1 MGEGKFITKY
11 IGGAIMFTY
20 FNSSEFLKFILGFS
34 CVLFIIFISAIYQ
47 ESRRLKMIKRQIISQ
62 YGKPIDIYE
71 TMINMKSVSSFFRNK
86 SEGVGIIDDITW
98 NDLNMDDIF
107 KTINNTQSTAGREM
121 LYIILR
127 DNNVDKTILIKRD
140 KVIEYFRQ
148 NEEDRFKVQYILA
161 KLGISKD
168 LYTTSC
174 LYNDPDESKN
184 RLWIYRILSYMPI
197 ALLFMM
203 FVSKWFVLFAILSV
217 GVNVGI
223 SLKHRVKKLNV
234 DGYSYLIRLINN
246 TNLIKKLNLDI
257 LANGIKK
264 IEIDLK
270 KLDKIKGKSVE
281 SNPNNLFSEVNIFNE
296 YINLIFLRELKIY
309 EMVKER
315 IIKNK
320 DNLMRIYEYVGEL
333 DALIAVASYRDS
345 LKYYVKPDIETS
357 VCKFKNR
364 LEFEDLYHPLIENPV
379 VNSGKFYR
387 GALITGSNAS
397 GKSTF
402 IKTVAVNAILAQTIY
417 TTCSK
422 KYISSKFNI
431 YTSMALKDDILS
443 SESYFMVEIRSLKRI
458 VDNVNSEKP
467 TLCFVDEILR
477 GTNTIERIASSCEV
491 LGYLSQGNCLC
502 FAATHDIELTH
513 LLEGK
518 FDNYHF
524 EENITDKD
532 IKFDYKLHSGRA
544 QSRNAIKLLSFMGYD
559 ADIVEKASNRAA
571 DFINT
576 GKW

>member
-1 MGEGKFITKY
+1 
-11 IGGAIMFTY
+11 MFTY
-20 FNSSEFLKFILGFS
+20 INSSEFLKFILGLS
-34 CVLFIIFISAIYQ
+34 CVVFIIFISAIYQ
-47 ESRRLKMIKRQIISQ
+47 ESRRLKMVKRQIISQ

-71 TMINMKSVSSFFRNK
+71 TTIDMKSVSSFFRNK
-86 SEGVGIIDDITW
+86 SEGDGIIDDITW

-107 KTINNTQSTAGREM
+107 KSINNTRSTAGREM

-127 DNNVDKTILIKRD
+127 DNNVDKKSLIKRD

-148 NEEDRFKVQYILA
+148 NEEDRFKVQYILD

-184 RLWIYRILSYMPI
+184 RLFIYRILSYMPI

-203 FVSKWFVLFAILSV
+203 FVSKWFALLAILSV
-217 GVNVGI
+217 GVNIGI

-234 DGYSYLIRLINN
+234 DGYSYLIKLIKIA
-246 TNLIKKLNLDI
+246 NLIKKLNLDI
-257 LANGIKK
+257 LDNGIKNL
-264 IEIDLK
+264 ELDLK
-270 KLDKIKGKSVE
+270 KLDIIKRKSIE
-281 SNPNNLFSEVNIFNE
+281 SNPNNIFSEVNIFNE
-296 YINLIFLRELKIY
+296 YINLMFLRELKIY

-315 IIKNK
+315 IIKNQ
-320 DNLMRIYEYVGEL
+320 DNLMRVYEYIGEL
-333 DALIAVASYRDS
+333 DALIAVASFRDS
-345 LKYYVKPDIETS
+345 LNYYVKPDIEIS

-387 GALITGSNAS
+387 GSLITGSNAS

-417 TTCSK
+417 TTCAK
-422 KYISSKFNI
+422 KYISSMYNI
-431 YTSMALKDDILS
+431 YTSMALKDDILN

-458 VDNVNSEKP
+458 VDNVNNDKP

-491 LGYLSQGNCLC
+491 LRYLSLGNCLC
-502 FAATHDIELTH
+502 FAATHDIELTY

-532 IKFDYKLHSGRA
+532 IEFDYKLHRGKA

-571 DFINT
+571 DFVNT